1 MRRMVLTSLN
11 TGKRHTPNKTR
22 CARKLIIQA
31 TRTSTKRGFLLDFKD
46 KIAVITG
53 ASRSIGRGI
62 ALAFAREGCT
72 VVINYSKS
80 REEAEEVVNKVKEMG
95 GKAMAVQCDISNRRE
110 VEAMFNTVI
119 EEFGRIDILVNNAG
133 IAAGGSILET
143 TDEIWDRHMA
153 VNLKGIFL
161 CTQIA
166 ARYMVE
172 RHYGKIVNV
181 SSNSGFGI
189 AMDGETSYGVSK
201 AGVIQ
206 LTKSSAYDLG
216 KYGINVNC
224 VAPGAVDTVM
234 LKGGRGDDEYE
245 KVLQGRKDRS
255 SLGIVGTPEDIAN
268 AVLFFANDK
277 SRYITGK
284 TLLVD
289 GGRRDFL

>member
-1 MRRMVLTSLN
+1 LR
-11 TGKRHTPNKTR
+11 
-22 CARKLIIQA
+22 
-31 TRTSTKRGFLLDFKD
+31 DFKD
-46 KIAVITG
+46 KIAIITG

-62 ALAFAREGCT
+62 AIAFAREGCK
-72 VVINYSKS
+72 VVVNYSKS
-80 REEAEEVVNKVKEMG
+80 REEAEEVVDRVHELG
-95 GKAMAVQCDISNRRE
+95 GEAIAVQCDVSNRRE
-110 VEAMFNTVI
+110 VEAMFNKVI
-119 EEFGRIDILVNNAG
+119 EYFGRVDILVNNAG
-133 IAAGGSILET
+133 VAAGGSILET
-143 TDEIWDRHMA
+143 TDDVWDRHMA
-153 VNLKGIFL
+153 INIKGVFL
-161 CTQIA
+161 CSQIA
-166 ARYMVE
+166 ARHMVKN
-172 RHYGKIVNV
+172 HYGKIVNV

-206 LTKSSAYDLG
+206 LTKSCAYDLG

-224 VAPGAVDTVM
+224 VAPGAIDTVM
-234 LKGGRGDDEYE
+234 LKGGRDDDEYE

>member
-1 MRRMVLTSLN
+1 M
-11 TGKRHTPNKTR
+11 
-22 CARKLIIQA
+22 
-31 TRTSTKRGFLLDFKD
+31 
-46 KIAVITG
+46 
-53 ASRSIGRGI
+53 
-62 ALAFAREGCT
+62 ALAREGCAL
-72 VVINYSKS
+72 VVNYRKS
-80 REEAEEVVNKVKEMG
+80 REEADEVVDTIKEMG
-95 GKAMAVQCDISNRRE
+95 GRAIAVKCDVSKRDE
-110 VEAMFNTVI
+110 VEAMFKATV
-119 EEFGRIDILVNNAG
+119 EEYGKVDILVNNAG
-133 IAAGGSILET
+133 VGVGGSLLET

-153 VNLKGIFL
+153 VNLKGVFL
-161 CTQIA
+161 CSQIA

-172 RHYGKIVNV
+172 RKYGKIVNI

-189 AMDGETSYGVSK
+189 AMPGETSYAVSK

-216 KYGINVNC
+216 KYNINVNC

-234 LKGGRGDDEYE
+234 LRGGRSEEEYE
-245 KVLQGRKDRS
+245 KVLEGRRDAT

-277 SRYITGK
+277 ARYITGK